1 VPRDELRRY
10 AAPVGFLLAVT
21 IAVVLIRAGMNSGR
35 HSPTAAPPPSTT
47 QQVAE
52 TTTSTTVRTTP
63 HKAAAKKFWTV
74 QAGDTF
80 GVIAAKS
87 GVPVATIEQLN
98 PAIHSTSLFIGEK
111 VRIK

>member
-10 AAPVGFLLAVT
+10 AAPAGFLLAVT
-21 IAVVLIRAGMNSGR
+21 IAVVLVRAGMHSGNHR
-35 HSPTAAPPPSTT
+35 SASLAPPPSTT
-47 QQVAE
+47 QQIAE
-52 TTTSTTVRTTP
+52 TTTTTAATA
-63 HKAAAKKFWTV
+63 HKPAAKKFWTV

-87 GVPVATIEQLN
+87 GVPIATIEQLN
-98 PAIHSTSLFIGEK
+98 PTIHSTSLFIGEK